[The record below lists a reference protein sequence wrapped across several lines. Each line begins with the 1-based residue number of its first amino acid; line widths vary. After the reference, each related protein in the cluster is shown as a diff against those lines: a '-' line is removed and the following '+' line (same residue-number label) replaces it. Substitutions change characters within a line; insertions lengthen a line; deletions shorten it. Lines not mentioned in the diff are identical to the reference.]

1 LNKREKLSTPTSDFV
16 APSFFSHLV
25 RWLTDFLRHVE
36 SGLCLLFGNLRFS
49 TTNAPHHNKVDGFE
63 STRINQ
69 EFCVFCSKHSTQRDK
84 AAMLSQCTSL
94 AHLWLGYAIIGDDL
108 AWRGGWQRCARSAF
122 HSHTRTLATTASEL
136 RGRGGFGLQLC
147 HPLI

>member
-1 LNKREKLSTPTSDFV
+1 
-16 APSFFSHLV
+16 
-25 RWLTDFLRHVE
+25 
-36 SGLCLLFGNLRFS
+36 
-49 TTNAPHHNKVDGFE
+49 
-63 STRINQ
+63 
-69 EFCVFCSKHSTQRDK
+69 
-84 AAMLSQCTSL
+84 MLSQCTSL

-147 HPLI
+147 HSLCWFFFDTLRSLQDHRRVH